1 MTRSVTVSSAG
12 PVHGGRQAAGT
23 VYSSSKVKQPV
34 SQQYTDYSN
43 LSKPY
48 SSSKVKQQLFTTRY
62 RCSNLNKRVAQNL
75 CRRKAISL
83 VCLHHTDLKKK
94 IIHGFYDLETV
105 CSLLKLNESA
115 GTREC
120 PLKLHKKKPVLT
132 NYYAH
137 FFTNRVGSSWN
148 KLQLEQ
154 IAEIAFGT
162 NCSWN
167 KLPPNIVLAGTL
179 NSFKNIPNTGNRKYG
194 PIVI

>member
-1 MTRSVTVSSAG
+1 MRYSLVQLDLVLPLSAEEHFHYLSCECLPFHPDMTRSVTVSSAG

-94 IIHGFYDLETV
+94 LYMVFMI
-105 CSLLKLNESA
+105 LKPFVP
-115 GTREC
+115 C
-120 PLKLHKKKPVLT
+120 
-132 NYYAH
+132 
-137 FFTNRVGSSWN
+137 
-148 KLQLEQ
+148 
-154 IAEIAFGT
+154 
-162 NCSWN
+162 
-167 KLPPNIVLAGTL
+167 
-179 NSFKNIPNTGNRKYG
+179 
-194 PIVI
+194 